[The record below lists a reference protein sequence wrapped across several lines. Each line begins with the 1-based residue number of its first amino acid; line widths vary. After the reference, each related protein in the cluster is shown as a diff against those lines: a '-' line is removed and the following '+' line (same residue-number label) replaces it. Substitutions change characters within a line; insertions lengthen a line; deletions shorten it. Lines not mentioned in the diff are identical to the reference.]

1 LYAVEWDEQNFTY
14 YFDGVQYWQY
24 PITASY
30 LTCFHQDMFLL
41 FNMAVGGNYQGN
53 NIDASTFPATMYIDY
68 IRVYQKGLGV
78 AKDVKKQTLQHS
90 FSLVNPATAQLKV
103 YDLSGKL
110 VADYTSKVRQ
120 MKCGD
125 NVIKMM
131 PATLSN
137 GAYVARLVDNG
148 KAVSQRIVSAK

>member
-1 LYAVEWDEQNFTY
+1 
-14 YFDGVQYWQY
+14 
-24 PITASY
+24 
-30 LTCFHQDMFLL
+30 
-41 FNMAVGGNYQGN
+41 
-53 NIDASTFPATMYIDY
+53 
-68 IRVYQKGLGV
+68 
-78 AKDVKKQTLQHS
+78 
-90 FSLVNPATAQLKV
+90 
-103 YDLSGKL
+103 
-110 VADYTSKVRQ
+110 